1 MHEIIMTEKIS
12 IKQIIDE
19 LDRLLGHNDYAAAQA
34 HLENWIRKS
43 QARGD
48 MSVKLSLLNEMM
60 GLCRKVG
67 KRDEAYDAAEGALAL
82 CAELNLS
89 GSVTEGTTCVNAATV
104 YKSFDD
110 ADIALPLYRRARSIY
125 EQRLDRYDSRLG
137 GLYNNMALALVDM
150 RDFESAYE
158 LYRRALEVMSNNRY
172 GQLEMAITY
181 LNMANAKEADLGPIE
196 ADEYINECID
206 RARELLDT
214 PDIPRNGYYA
224 FVCEKC
230 APTFGYYGYFLDE
243 REYSRRAQNIYSG
256 GCNEGN

>member
-1 MHEIIMTEKIS
+1 MTEKLS

-19 LDRLLGHNDYAAAQA
+19 LDAHLARNDYVSAEA
-34 HLENWIRKS
+34 HLHHWIDEAQS
-43 QARGD
+43 RGD
-48 MSVKLSLLNEMM
+48 MRVKLSLLNELM

-67 KRDEAYDAAEGALAL
+67 KREAAYGAAEGALEL
-82 CAELNLS
+82 CSRLGLC
-89 GSVTEGTTCVNAATV
+89 GSATEGTTCVNAATV
-104 YKSFDD
+104 YKSFGD
-110 ADIALPLYRRARSIY
+110 AACALPLYRRARQIY
-125 EQRLDRYDSRLG
+125 ESTLEKYDSRLG

-150 RDFESAYE
+150 GEYAAADE
-158 LYRRALEVMSNNRY
+158 LYRRALEVMSHNKY

-181 LNMANAKEADLGPIE
+181 LNMANAAEYERGLVEAEDI
-196 ADEYINECID
+196 INQCID

-243 REYSRRAQNIYSG
+243 REYTARAKYLFGRRK
-256 GCNEGN
+256 

>member
-1 MHEIIMTEKIS
+1 MTEKLS

-19 LDRLLGHNDYAAAQA
+19 LDALLGRNDYVAAQA
-34 HLENWIRKS
+34 HLEHWIRRA
-43 QARGD
+43 QECGD

-67 KRDEAYDAAEGALAL
+67 KREAAYDAAEAAMAL
-82 CAELNLS
+82 CAELGLV

-110 ADIALPLYRRARSIY
+110 ADRAMPLYSRARSIY
-125 EQRLDRYDSRLG
+125 EQRLDRYDSKLG

-150 RDFESAYE
+150 RDFEQAYG
-158 LYRRALEVMSNNRY
+158 LYSRALEVMAHNRY

-181 LNMANAKEADLGPIE
+181 LNMANAKEAEIGLVDAE
-196 ADEYINECID
+196 DYINECID

-214 PDIPRNGYYA
+214 PEVPRNGYYA

-243 REYSRRAQNIYSG
+243 REYKARAQSIYVG
-256 GCNEGN
+256 GGNEGN